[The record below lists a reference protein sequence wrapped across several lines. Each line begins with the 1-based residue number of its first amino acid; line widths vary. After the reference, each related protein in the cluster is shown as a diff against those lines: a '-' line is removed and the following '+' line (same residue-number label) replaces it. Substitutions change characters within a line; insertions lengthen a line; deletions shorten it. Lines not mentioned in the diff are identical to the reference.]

1 MNNFNYTKVI
11 IVFVKVRRKKI
22 KKITKSMKFQ
32 KAIVKKIG
40 MNKLILN

>member
-22 KKITKSMKFQ
+22 KKITKSMKFY